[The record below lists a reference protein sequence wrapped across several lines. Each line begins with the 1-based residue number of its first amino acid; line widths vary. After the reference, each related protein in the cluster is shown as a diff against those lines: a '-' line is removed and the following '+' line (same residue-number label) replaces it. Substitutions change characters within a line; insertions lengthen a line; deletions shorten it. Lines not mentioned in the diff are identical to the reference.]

1 MSNVALNFTLS
12 ARDEGTDRGRSVG
25 DRSARIELFPG
36 DTRGFAVSESDD
48 AKGSR

>member
-12 ARDEGTDRGRSVG
+12 ARDEETERGRSVG